1 VSQRRFRGK
10 AIKTSFFG
18 GDERVGPTR
27 PMSNGPTFNG
37 AKEFPF
43 PCRGFPQMFS
53 HFARAICA
61 IAKAL
66 PLP

>member
-27 PMSNGPTFNG
+27 PMSNG
-37 AKEFPF
+37 
-43 PCRGFPQMFS
+43 FS
-53 HFARAICA
+53 
-61 IAKAL
+61 AL
-66 PLP
+66 PYSGSQRENGDLAKNNGCSGNKCSVT